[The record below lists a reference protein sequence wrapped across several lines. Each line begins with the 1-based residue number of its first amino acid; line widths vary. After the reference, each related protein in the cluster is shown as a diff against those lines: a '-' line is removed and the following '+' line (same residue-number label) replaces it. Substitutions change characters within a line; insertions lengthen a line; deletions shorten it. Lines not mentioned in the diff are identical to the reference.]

1 MAETGRSRMPRFA
14 RGVIFIAIFL
24 CTTGFD
30 QASKQWAKNLPTRPA
45 NCDVPDDLIAR
56 TCGGIPQP
64 FIEGVWDWELA
75 MNDGVAF
82 STFTGGARNG
92 QIILSIL
99 AALAL
104 IWIGITAARTR
115 PEERLK
121 RIALAMVGGGALGNL
136 VDRVR
141 DGAVTDFIRWRAGE
155 HAWPI
160 FNIADAAL
168 LIGIGLLLIESMLAR
183 RRRAIET

>member
-1 MAETGRSRMPRFA
+1 MRGDGRSDMPRLA
-14 RGVIFIAIFL
+14 RGVIFLAILL

-30 QASKQWAKNLPTRPA
+30 QASKQWARTLPTHPA
-45 NCDVPDDLIAR
+45 NCDVPGDLVAR
-56 TCGGIPQP
+56 KCGGVPQP
-64 FIEGVWDWELA
+64 FIENMWDWELA

-82 STFTGGARNG
+82 STFTGVRGG

-99 AALAL
+99 AAIAL
-104 IWIGITAARTR
+104 IWIGVMAARTR

-121 RIALAMVGGGALGNL
+121 RIALALVAGGALGNL

-168 LIGIGLLLIESMLAR
+168 LIGIGLLLIESVLAK
-183 RRRAIET
+183 RRRAILQT